1 MVNLENVM
9 EAVSSVTGISGEK
22 VFGKDR
28 HRDIMAARHL
38 FCYMAKIH
46 TDCTLM
52 NIGKY
57 IKRDHTT
64 VINSVKVVNDMID
77 IDYEVFVDLI
87 NACNDYIIKEFKKE
101 HELKIFVPYGVD
113 LVKIKGFLVEMGCVV
128 R

>member
-1 MVNLENVM
+1 MVNFEQVL
-9 EAVSSVTGISGEK
+9 EAVSVTTGVPSEK

-38 FCYMAKIH
+38 FCYMAKMH

-52 NIGKY
+52 SIGKY
-57 IKRDHTT
+57 INRDHTT

-77 IDYEVFVDLI
+77 TKYEVFVDLVHKCDAYI
-87 NACNDYIIKEFKKE
+87 NREFKKE
-101 HELKIFVPYGVD
+101 YEMKVFVPYSVD
-113 LVKIKGFLVEMGCVV
+113 IIVIKKFLDDMGCVV

>member
-1 MVNLENVM
+1 MVNFEQVL
-9 EAVSSVTGISGEK
+9 EAVSVTTGVSGEK

-38 FCYMAKIH
+38 FCYMAKLH

-57 IKRDHTT
+57 INRDHTT
-64 VINSVKVVNDMID
+64 VINSIKVVNDMID
-77 IDYEVFVDLI
+77 TNYEVFVDLVHKCDMYI
-87 NACNDYIIKEFKKE
+87 NREFKKE
-101 HELKIFVPYGVD
+101 YEMKVFVPYSVD
-113 LVKIKGFLVEMGCVV
+113 LGIVKKFLEDMGCIV